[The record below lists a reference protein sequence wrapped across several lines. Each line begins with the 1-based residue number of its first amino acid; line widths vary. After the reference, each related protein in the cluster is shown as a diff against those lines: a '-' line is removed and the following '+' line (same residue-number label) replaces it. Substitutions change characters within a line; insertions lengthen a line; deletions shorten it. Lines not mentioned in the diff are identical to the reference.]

1 MLNIMTSTDSAPVGK
16 RITTHELS
24 SELRV
29 AVTRLSRRLR
39 AEKADNELGDGQYS
53 VLAFLCREGEKTLGE
68 LSEFER
74 VKPPSMNRTVNQL
87 EAAGYLV
94 RRASVDDRRK
104 VYFIPTDAGR
114 ELVAETRRR
123 RDAWLDK
130 RLAKLPPAK
139 RALLGEAAKVIRELA
154 DS

>member
-1 MLNIMTSTDSAPVGK
+1 MAKKSTSAAVSK

-24 SELRV
+24 SQLRV
-29 AVTRLSRRLR
+29 ATARLSRRLR
-39 AEKADNELGDGQYS
+39 AEKADHELGDSQYS
-53 VLAFLCREGEKTLGE
+53 VLAMLCREGEKTLSQ
-68 LSEFER
+68 LSDYER
-74 VKPPSMNRTVNQL
+74 VTPPSMNRTVNRL

-94 RRASVDDRRK
+94 RRTSVDDRRK

-130 RLAKLPPAK
+130 RLAKLPPST
-139 RALLGEAAKVIRELA
+139 RALLAEAAQTIREIA